1 MSEALV
7 EIHGLELHGFH
18 GATERERRDGQ
29 TFVFDVELAVET
41 VAVATDELAETVDYR
56 EVVAC
61 VSEVSNGRRFAL
73 LEALA
78 GAVADEL
85 VARFPLK
92 RATVRVRKPD
102 VRLAAPVEYT
112 AATVVRP

>member
-1 MSEALV
+1 VSEALV
-7 EIHGLELHGFH
+7 EIRGLELHGFH
-18 GATERERRDGQ
+18 GATEREEREGQ
-29 TFVFDVELAVET
+29 RFVFDLELTLET
-41 VAVATDELAETVDYR
+41 TAVASDDLAETVDYR

-61 VSEVSNGRRFAL
+61 VSAVADGRRFGL

-85 VARFPLK
+85 ASRFPL
-92 RATVRVRKPD
+92 RRVSVRVRKPD